1 MPAAAPDHPL
11 EPTPRARLL
20 HGLLLAPALALLLG
34 SAAAVSMARAG
45 GGMGFDQIANALGG
59 LMLGGGGGLVAG
71 TLLARGLPARA
82 LRSTTA
88 GVVLLALGLVLIL
101 AWRVRGS

>member
-1 MPAAAPDHPL
+1 MPAVAPDRPP
-11 EPTPRARLL
+11 PTPRARLL

-34 SAAAVSMARAG
+34 SAAAVSLARAG

-71 TLLARGLPARA
+71 TLLARSLSARS
-82 LRSTTA
+82 LRITTA
-88 GVVLLALGLVLIL
+88 AVVLLAVGLLL
-101 AWRVRGS
+101 FLTWRVRRA

>member
-1 MPAAAPDHPL
+1 MPAVAPDHPRS
-11 EPTPRARLL
+11 PTPRARLL

-34 SAAAVSMARAG
+34 SAAAVSLARAG

-71 TLLARGLPARA
+71 TLLARGLSARS
-82 LRSTTA
+82 LRITTA
-88 GVVLLALGLVLIL
+88 VVVLLAVGLLL
-101 AWRVRGS
+101 FLTWRVRRS